1 MHTCYIKE
9 CQAIRTS
16 SVQMRCMR
24 RHGKWLNRTFRGSK
38 KELLPNTETT
48 WERHELPTIS
58 AKSCQQHTM
67 DKLAVCLW
75 PLTRS
80 CGATSIQPVT
90 PSMCIRKRDLKM
102 MISWM
107 KQQPRRYCM
116 ADLCMQLNK
125 QRYLVNQC

>member
-1 MHTCYIKE
+1 MKAHQWCSQAWSISSQSTNRQIHMHTCYIRE

-16 SVQMRCMR
+16 SVQMRFMR

-90 PSMCIRKRDLKM
+90 PSMCIRKR
-102 MISWM
+102 
-107 KQQPRRYCM
+107 
-116 ADLCMQLNK
+116 
-125 QRYLVNQC
+125 